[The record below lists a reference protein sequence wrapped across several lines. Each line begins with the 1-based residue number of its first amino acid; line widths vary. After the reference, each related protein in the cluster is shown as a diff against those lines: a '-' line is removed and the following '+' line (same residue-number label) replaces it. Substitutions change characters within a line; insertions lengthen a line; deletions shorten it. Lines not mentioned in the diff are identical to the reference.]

1 MRQTS
6 GDWKSCCESIRVDIP
21 ERLQTNK
28 DMITL
33 LDRFIKNL
41 WKVKHGQKSKMVR
54 I

>member
-6 GDWKSCCESIRVDIP
+6 GDCKSCCEWIRVDIP

-28 DMITL
+28 DMRAL
-33 LDRFIKNL
+33 LDRFTKNL
-41 WKVKHGQKSKMVR
+41 WKVKHRQKSKMVR